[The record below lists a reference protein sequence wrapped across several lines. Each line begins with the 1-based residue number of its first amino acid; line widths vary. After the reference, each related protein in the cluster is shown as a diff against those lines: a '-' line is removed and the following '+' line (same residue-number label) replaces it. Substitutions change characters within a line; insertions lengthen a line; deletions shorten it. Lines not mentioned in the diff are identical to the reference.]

1 MVQSFIQ
8 KFVIFSIIIDSFLVE
23 KWRTLERARR
33 YVFKNVL
40 NLDYRDSIYQV
51 AYK

>member
-1 MVQSFIQ
+1 MIKSFFQ
-8 KFVIFSIIIDSFLVE
+8 NFVIFSIIIDSFLVE
-23 KWRTLERARR
+23 KWITLERARR

-40 NLDYRDSIYQV
+40 NLGCRNSIYQV